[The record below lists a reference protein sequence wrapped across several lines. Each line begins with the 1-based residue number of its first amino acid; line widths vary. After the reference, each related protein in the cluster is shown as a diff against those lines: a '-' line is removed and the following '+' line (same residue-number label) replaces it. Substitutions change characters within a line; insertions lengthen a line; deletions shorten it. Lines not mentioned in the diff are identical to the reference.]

1 MSIQACARWNAESS
15 MRLALWLV
23 GAATGA
29 LSVAAILTV
38 LPQHAGQTFRT
49 AEATSGKVNG
59 DSKEKIR
66 SPDGPIKVRASTPI
80 ISFPTYP
87 TWSVPR
93 WDFRVDDRAVMA
105 AGYRRAH

>member
-1 MSIQACARWNAESS
+1 

-23 GAATGA
+23 GGAAGA
-29 LSVAAILTV
+29 LSVAAIQTV
-38 LPQHAGQTFRT
+38 LPQRTVQTFRT
-49 AEATSGKVNG
+49 AEVTPGKVYVG
-59 DSKEKIR
+59 SKEKIR
-66 SPDGPIKVRASTPI
+66 PADAPI